1 MYGWKGRIGLLIPH
15 RCTTMEPEFA
25 KLVPDGVSV
34 HAHRMVLRE
43 TSVKGIRRMQRE
55 ILRSALV
62 INAVNPNVIIMGC
75 TTGSMVGGANYDEK
89 VVRDISRVTGT
100 TAITASAAVIAALK
114 RHQVQRVAVGTPYTD
129 ELNGL
134 LRTFLER
141 KGFTVTKIKGLG
153 YSESITSFPLADKP
167 VSGIGLL
174 SPMVAYRLAC
184 DVDSEE
190 AEAILI
196 SCTNLRTIEII
207 EPLEQNLGKP
217 VVTSN
222 QATFALA
229 MHTMGIKEH
238 IKGYGSL
245 LEIDNL

>member
-15 RCTTMEPEFA
+15 RCTTMEPEFTR
-25 KLVPDGVSV
+25 LVPDGVSV
-34 HAHRMVLRE
+34 HAHRMVLQE
-43 TSVKGIRRMQRE
+43 TSVRGIRKMQKE
-55 ILRSALV
+55 ILRSSLV
-62 INAVNPNVIIMGC
+62 INAINPGVIIMGC
-75 TTGSMVGGANYDEK
+75 TAGSMVGGAKYDEK
-89 VVRDISRVTGT
+89 MISDISRVTGT
-100 TAITASAAVIAALK
+100 TAITTSSALIAALK
-114 RHQVQRVAVGTPYTD
+114 SYEVQRVAVGTPYTD
-129 ELNGL
+129 EMNGL
-134 LRTFLER
+134 LRAFLER
-141 KGFTVTKIKGLG
+141 EGFIVTKIKGLG
-153 YSESITSFPLADKP
+153 YSESITSFPLSNKP

-184 DVDSEE
+184 DVNSEE
-190 AEAILI
+190 AEAVLI

-245 LEIDNL
+245 LEKDIL